1 MQRLKSENSALKIK
15 MAQKLTTGAGN
26 RPGTHRRRNR
36 DGQGQGKEDF
46 NLPTSNLVSL
56 TNLNISLT
64 SLNGTPNIDEFSMI
78 SNFIAHKKANCE
90 NVGDQFFRDLGKY
103 LFSLAPGKEIPQRS
117 KRTNLN
123 FENHNDSKDCKDEN
137 VIAGVEKLAND
148 LEYDDLE
155 YRMAIENCKNNPIS
169 PEIIETTLNDT
180 KSDFQ

>member
-1 MQRLKSENSALKIK
+1 
-15 MAQKLTTGAGN
+15 MAGPRGDN
-26 RPGTHRRRNR
+26 F
-36 DGQGQGKEDF
+36 DG
-46 NLPTSNLVSL
+46 PPR
-56 TNLNISLT
+56 ISLT

-117 KRTNLN
+117 KRTKLN

-137 VIAGVEKLAND
+137 IIQGVEKLAND

-155 YRMAIENCKNNPIS
+155 YIEWQWKTVK
-169 PEIIETTLNDT
+169 IIQFHL
-180 KSDFQ
+180 K